1 MKRFRLSPEAA
12 ANIREIWE
20 FIAEDNVSAAGR
32 IRQELY
38 DAIRGLAK
46 MPAKGILGKTYPIS
60 LYGFGQYARTSL
72 FTDPIPSLWRSSP
85 LFMEREI
92 CLRFCERSKYYFRVT
107 SKLLDEGSDR
117 VQLTSIGKSTKG
129 PDVIMAVISS
139 AEKLRKHDDYKNTRR
154 KLAKP

>member
-46 MPAKGILGKTYPIS
+46 MPGKGHTLGKT
-60 LYGFGQYARTSL
+60 
-72 FTDPIPSLWRSSP
+72 
-85 LFMEREI
+85 
-92 CLRFCERSKYYFRVT
+92 
-107 SKLLDEGSDR
+107 
-117 VQLTSIGKSTKG
+117 
-129 PDVIMAVISS
+129 
-139 AEKLRKHDDYKNTRR
+139 
-154 KLAKP
+154 